1 MVKVGTDEK
10 VYLVA
15 KIGLVVDALRESG
28 VAPDEALKGAHV
40 SAAELNSPA
49 ARVSLHQVLAVYRNA
64 VRLAPHPHFAYLT
77 GLRFHVSTYGMYGFA
92 LLSSTNFR
100 QTMQIAMQYHQLAT
114 PLAEIFF
121 RETTGSGV
129 WTIAPL
135 AHAVVDASLYKFI
148 VELQFGHIVS
158 LHRDVMGPSFDPSEL
173 HVTFDETRG
182 AQAFANPFGCKVL
195 FVQPENRLI
204 FDAGWLDAPATL
216 GNPITYPSV
225 VGLCDALLEE
235 LELRSGLAGQVRGV
249 LARRLGHDT
258 SLASVS
264 ERLKIPPRTL
274 RRRLLEEG
282 TSFREIGEH
291 LRTQLA
297 VKYLRDTDLSVEDI
311 AFALGF
317 SDAANFRHAFRR
329 WTDKSPNEF
338 RNRSGARRT
347 D

>member
-1 MVKVGTDEK
+1 MDEK
-10 VYLVA
+10 VYPVA
-15 KIGLVVDALRESG
+15 KIALVVDALRESG
-28 VAPDEALKGAHV
+28 VAPDEALQGAHV
-40 SAAELNSPA
+40 LAAELNSPA
-49 ARVSLHQVLAVYRNA
+49 ARISLNQVLVVYRNA
-64 VRLAPHPHFAYLT
+64 VRLAPHAHFAYLT
-77 GLRFHVSTYGMYGFA
+77 GLRFHISTYGMYGFA
-92 LLSSTNFR
+92 LLSCTNFR

-121 RETTGSGV
+121 RETTDRGV

-158 LHRDVMGPSFDPSEL
+158 LQRDIMGPTFAPLEL
-173 HVTFDETRG
+173 HVAFTQARG
-182 AQAFANPFGCKVL
+182 AQAFAKPFGCEIQ
-195 FVQPENRLI
+195 FAQPENRLI
-204 FDAGWLDAPATL
+204 FDAAWLDAPATL

-225 VGLCDALLEE
+225 VALCDALLEE

-249 LARRLGHDT
+249 LLSKLGHDT
-258 SLASVS
+258 SLAAVS
-264 ERLKIPPRTL
+264 EQLKIPQRTL